1 MLAPE
6 MAKPTISAM
15 DGSDWAQMREQVAHV
30 TAMLKKRYD
39 GATLDQSTADLAL
52 LQRAFDDEVYDVA
65 TEVDHI
71 RGLGAAFGNVVSK
84 QLNFEWVAEDD
95 GRNREPVLRLK
106 TNSKLVINP
115 GYTLV
120 RQAQAGE
127 KIDLLGLYKNIQAD
141 VKRSSLI

>member
-1 MLAPE
+1 
-6 MAKPTISAM
+6 MAKPTIAAM

-39 GATLDQSTADLAL
+39 GATLEQSLADLAL
-52 LQRAFDDEVYDVA
+52 LQRAFDDQVYDVV
-65 TEVDHI
+65 TEKEHI
-71 RGLGAAFGNVVSK
+71 RGLGAAFGNVVAK
-84 QLNFEWVAEDD
+84 QLNFEWMAEDD

-120 RQAQAGE
+120 RQVESGE
-127 KIDLLGLYKNIQAD
+127 KVDLVALYKNVQAD

>member
-1 MLAPE
+1 
-6 MAKPTISAM
+6 MAKPTIAAM

-30 TAMLKKRYD
+30 SAMLKKRYGD
-39 GATLDQSTADLAL
+39 ATLDASMADIAL
-52 LQRAFDDEVYDVA
+52 LQRAFDDEVYDAV
-65 TEVDHI
+65 TDGDHI

-115 GYTLV
+115 GYTLL
-120 RQAQAGE
+120 RQATAGE
-127 KIDLLGLYKNIQAD
+127 KIDLMGLYKTIQAD

>member
-1 MLAPE
+1 

-39 GATLDQSTADLAL
+39 GGTLDQSLADVAL
-52 LQRAFDDEVYDVA
+52 LQRAFDDEVYDA
-65 TEVDHI
+65 AIEGDQI
-71 RGLGAAFGNVVSK
+71 RGLGAAFGNVVAK
-84 QLNFEWVAEDD
+84 QLNFEWMAEDD

-115 GYTLV
+115 GYTLL
-120 RQAQAGE
+120 RQAQSGE
-127 KIDLLGLYKNIQAD
+127 KIDLMGLYKTIQAD

>member
-1 MLAPE
+1 
-6 MAKPTISAM
+6 MAKPTIAAM

-30 TAMLKKRYD
+30 TTMLKKRYN
-39 GATLDQSTADLAL
+39 ATLDQSLADLQL
-52 LQRAFDDEVYDVA
+52 LQRAFDDEVYDVV
-65 TEVDHI
+65 TDKDQI

-84 QLNFEWVAEDD
+84 QLNFEWMAEDD

-115 GYTLV
+115 GYTLL
-120 RQAQAGE
+120 RQAEAGE
-127 KIDLLGLYKNIQAD
+127 KIDLPGLYKNIQAD